1 MMLRLRRPGL
11 AGESRISSGL
21 PAPGRTGRRL
31 PAAILL
37 ATALLQAAPVDAAP
51 FESSD
56 LPQSVLVEERD
67 GKVVVGPVEPIIV
80 GALPGEGDGQFDGVP
95 IGPSPVETDGGA
107 IVGGSPSQTPP
118 NVVPG
123 TAPHEDGA
131 ATVSEGFTL
140 PSLPTMPSLAS
151 VGLSE
156 FGSGSSATP
165 CRDGS
170 CGTCRSCCPTVVR
183 DCDPPGLLQK
193 LACLHHK
200 DDGCWAVRT
209 DALILWRNA
218 PPGRAIVETGA
229 TPGLPFL
236 NANQLDSTAA
246 AGPRFSLFRGNPCTG
261 DAWEATYL
269 RAANFRSQRYFYAS
283 EGPFA
288 LANPGIYGNGQ
299 AQNFDQGYANLG
311 SSLQSFEFNRH
322 VCHGKHLKWLAG
334 FRWVQ
339 WNEQFTLADQAPGD
353 IVDFYQNTCVNDLYG
368 GQIGLDAYLLSLPW
382 LRVDSVLKAGAYYN
396 TAVQNSLYASN
407 AGGALESQGVS
418 VAGTPASCAFVG
430 ELGFTGIVPITDCLD
445 FRFGYFGLWLSG
457 IAQPTQQLS
466 GQTLNLVDSPI
477 GSLNM
482 RGGTIVQGVS
492 LGLEGRW

>member
-1 MMLRLRRPGL
+1 MRKMLKSIEGSRRAIATVVAVL
-11 AGESRISSGL
+11 MVAGSVRAQDDNLHYESVPEATGSDWSEQPSVVGSGVDSSL
-21 PAPGRTGRRL
+21 PDDVLPDDGVADNPVTG
-31 PAAILL
+31 AILSPDVDPATL
-37 ATALLQAAPVDAAP
+37 PHFEDSYSTATACDDRPCPGYKSWCKGCERCAAAPY
-51 FESSD
+51 
-56 LPQSVLVEERD
+56 
-67 GKVVVGPVEPIIV
+67 
-80 GALPGEGDGQFDGVP
+80 GV
-95 IGPSPVETDGGA
+95 INRLID
-107 IVGGSPSQTPP
+107 
-118 NVVPG
+118 
-123 TAPHEDGA
+123 
-131 ATVSEGFTL
+131 
-140 PSLPTMPSLAS
+140 
-151 VGLSE
+151 
-156 FGSGSSATP
+156 
-165 CRDGS
+165 
-170 CGTCRSCCPTVVR
+170 
-183 DCDPPGLLQK
+183 
-193 LACLHHK
+193 K
-200 DDGCWAVRT
+200 DHGCWAVRT
-209 DALILWRNA
+209 DALILWRDA
-218 PPGRAIVETGA
+218 PPGRALVETGDA
-229 TPGLPFL
+229 PALPFL

-322 VCHGKHLKWLAG
+322 VCHGKHLRWIAG

-353 IVDFYQNTCVNDLYG
+353 VVDFYQNTCVNDLYG

-396 TAVQNSLYASN
+396 TAVQNSIYAS
-407 AGGALESQGVS
+407 GPVDALTSQGVS

-445 FRFGYFGLWLSG
+445 FRIGYFGLWLSG

-466 GQTLNLVDSPI
+466 GQSLIPGEPI
-477 GSLNM
+477 AGSLNM
-482 RGGTIVQGVS
+482 RGGTLVQGVS

>member
-1 MMLRLRRPGL
+1 MMLRLWRPCL
-11 AGESRISSGL
+11 AGGSKTNSRLPGPCPKGYGL
-21 PAPGRTGRRL
+21 PA
-31 PAAILL
+31 AVLL
-37 ATALLQAAPVDAAP
+37 ATALTQAAPVSAAP

-56 LPQSVLVEERD
+56 LPQSVLVEERN
-67 GKVVVGPVEPIIV
+67 GEVVVGPAEPIIV
-80 GALPGEGDGQFDGVP
+80 GALPGDGQLDGIP
-95 IGPSPVETDGGA
+95 IGPSPVEDDGST
-107 IVGGSPSQTPP
+107 IVDGTPVEATPSI
-118 NVVPG
+118 VPG
-123 TAPHEDGA
+123 TAPHEDGS
-131 ATVSEGFTL
+131 ATDSEGFTL
-140 PSLPTMPSLAS
+140 PALPSMPSLAS
-151 VGLSE
+151 VGLPQ
-156 FGSGSSATP
+156 FGGDGSSTPP

-170 CGTCRSCCPTVVR
+170 CGTCRSCCRTVVT

-193 LACLHHK
+193 IAGLHLK

-209 DALILWRNA
+209 DALILWRDA
-218 PPGRAIVETGA
+218 PPGRAIVETGD
-229 TPGLPFL
+229 TPALPFL

-288 LANPGIYGNGQ
+288 LANSGIFGNGE

-322 VCHGKHLKWLAG
+322 VCHGKHLRWLAG

-339 WNEQFTLADQAPGD
+339 WNEQFTLADQAPGGL
-353 IVDFYQNTCVNDLYG
+353 VDFYQNTCVNDLYG

-396 TAVQNSLYASN
+396 TAVQNSIYASN

-466 GQTLNLVDSPI
+466 GQSLIPGEPI
-477 GSLNM
+477 AGSLNM
-482 RGGTIVQGVS
+482 RGGTLVQGVS